1 MTLLVISPDYASHL
15 LPLLTIAA
23 GWREADP
30 DGRVVVATGPAT
42 APLVGEAGF
51 EHVELRLGRGS
62 NPGIIRAE
70 QQPTGEDDNLRRF
83 FAATREGMVATLRYQ
98 ADARRNDLLW
108 DPVRIGREVLDIVD
122 RVRPDQVIVDH
133 LAFGATLALRAGGVP
148 YGDVVLGHPTALPVG
163 DEIYGVPERWPSG
176 FDEEMTT
183 DAVAALRA
191 QGAEVRDGF
200 TATYNEAMLALSP
213 AAEPVADAFAA
224 HGSLVL
230 YNYPG
235 ELHPAGRPLPPHA
248 FLGSSVRADVADAE
262 VDRWL
267 QDATVGVSTGDAGS
281 DGAAADGGVSDGA
294 GSDGANRD
302 RPLVYVSFGTFL
314 SQRVDVLAKV
324 AAALA
329 RLDVRVAMATGSAD
343 VGELCR
349 LAGLGSL
356 PSEWLVRPYLPQV
369 ALLDHTAV
377 AVTHGGNNSVTEAL
391 TAGVPMLVLPFST
404 DQFVGAFDVE
414 RHRSGR
420 TLAPNVATPDEIA
433 EAVGALLGGEDRR
446 VAAGLGR
453 SLRERPG
460 PTIAHEA
467 MAGLSTTA

>member
-15 LPLLTIAA
+15 LPLLTIAS
-23 GWREADP
+23 GWREV
-30 DGRVVVATGPAT
+30 DGGGRIVVATGPAT
-42 APLVGEAGF
+42 APLVAEAGF

-83 FAATREGMVATLRYQ
+83 FDATREGMVATLRYQ

-108 DPVRIGREVLDIVD
+108 DPVRIGREVLDIVG

-163 DEIYGVPERWPSG
+163 DEIYGVAERWPAG
-176 FDEEMTT
+176 FDAEMTPE
-183 DAVAALRA
+183 AVAALRA

-200 TATYNEAMLALSP
+200 TAAYNEAMAALSP
-213 AAEPVADAFAA
+213 GADPVDDAFAA

-230 YNYPG
+230 YNYP
-235 ELHPAGRPLPPHA
+235 EALHPPDRPLPPHA
-248 FLGSSVRADVADAE
+248 FLGSSVRADVAGSE
-262 VDRWL
+262 VERWL
-267 QDATVGVSTGDAGS
+267 RGDG
-281 DGAAADGGVSDGA
+281 
-294 GSDGANRD
+294 
-302 RPLVYVSFGTFL
+302 PPIVYVSFGTFL

-343 VGELCR
+343 LGELCR
-349 LAGLGSL
+349 LAGFDAIPTG
-356 PSEWLVRPYLPQV
+356 WLVQPYLPQV
-369 ALLDHTAV
+369 ALLDHTTV
-377 AVTHGGNNSVTEAL
+377 AVTHGGNNSVTESL

-404 DQFVGAFDVE
+404 DQFVGAIDVE
-414 RHRSGR
+414 RHGSGVA
-420 TLAPNVATPDEIA
+420 LPPNSSTVGEISG
-433 EAVGALLGGEDRR
+433 AVEELLGGDHRR
-446 VAAGLGR
+446 VAADLGR
-453 SLRERPG
+453 VLRSRPG
-460 PTIAHEA
+460 PLIAHEA
-467 MAGLSTTA
+467 MARSTASA